1 MKTSKRKSRIL
12 FLLKEYL
19 KENDGVDMYKIH
31 KIEIRLRSITIYL
44 EYPGLFIGRGGK
56 QIDEIEKKLDTKIK
70 VVEFDPFYIQY

>member
-44 EYPGLFIGRGGK
+44 EYPGLLNIK
-56 QIDEIEKKLDTKIK
+56 EIEKKLDTKIK